1 MVNEV
6 EIEIEVETELKID
19 KTRVFKEIW
28 LKFRGFLREG

>member
-19 KTRVFKEIW
+19 KTRVFKEIR
-28 LKFRGFLREG
+28 LKFLGFLREG